1 MFLFTF
7 NKIEGGRPG
16 PAAARTAAVR
26 VPAVTTLDDLPSLP
40 GLASLARAREYS
52 DFRRA
57 SSMAA
62 GPRLLQ
68 PALLL
73 RAAGLAS
80 PNLNGRVSESDAA
93 ALVDRLGVDSD
104 SESRRRP
111 SDSEH
116 TPTTPHR
123 ARPLQTHSGRL
134 SRRPQSGSGLRLN
147 TNEK

>member
-73 RAAGLAS
+73 RARALPVQTAGS
-80 PNLNGRVSESDAA
+80 PSRTRRPWE
-93 ALVDRLGVDSD
+93 SD
-104 SESRRRP
+104 SES
-111 SDSEH
+111 
-116 TPTTPHR
+116 TPTRSRGAGPPTRSTPPQPRTGPAPSKPTREDCHD
-123 ARPLQTHSGRL
+123 GR
-134 SRRPQSGSGLRLN
+134 SPGRVCG
-147 TNEK
+147 